1 MQGGRAKMRIE
12 SIVIHNFRQY
22 KNLEFEFPRKK
33 ECDLHVIEGI
43 NGMGKTNLL
52 NAITWCLYGE
62 EPHLGIESQS
72 LPRINIDTI
81 KEANATGEEFCDVLV
96 KIMTRDDSK
105 VIIYER
111 KQQYLAKT
119 NFGYRDEFNVTV
131 MEQNQ
136 NNNTTIYE
144 GDQAKEYVT
153 MYMPEKIREYFFFD
167 GEHLYQYFI
176 NEQGKKIK
184 DSIHTISQVQLLTSI
199 KERLDTIITEKQ
211 RDAGNLNPDVAKLT
225 NDKQRIQKSI
235 DNLLEDIRKIEEQ
248 NDVSEKIIKRNS
260 EFLKGQE
267 DIPEKEEEYESLKDT
282 INSEKIELAEI
293 DKELLKLIRDYKTLF
308 AFYPYIKSTLGIIK
322 DKEETG
328 ALPPNIDKNYLSNMI
343 KVHQCLVCK
352 HPLNQSEEEEIKK
365 LIEQI
370 NVSSELSNLLMSI
383 KSDLE
388 NKIDEIKHY
397 PEKKDKILDK
407 KKNKQNEINK
417 LTIKVDELDRYLKG
431 FSDKIEIARVHKERI
446 DHEALIKNNTR
457 KLGVYEEQCNKKME
471 ELKQAE
477 GKLNRALN
485 QKEECKKINALIEAA
500 YKAKKIVE
508 EVEQK
513 MMSEVREDIRKETMA
528 IFNSLIW
535 KKNTYDHIELDE
547 SYKLDLVHVDGYK
560 CVGSCSAA
568 ERALLALSYTLA
580 LQNVSGFNSMLF
592 IDTPVSRVSD
602 INRCNFANVLRDVS
616 KNKQIIMTFAP
627 SEYSEEIKSIFEPIA
642 STSVKL
648 TTTDERTTFL
658 E

>member
-1 MQGGRAKMRIE
+1 MRIE
-12 SIVIHNFRQY
+12 SIVIRNFRQY
-22 KNLEFEFPRKK
+22 KSLEFEFPRKK
-33 ECDLHVIEGI
+33 ECDLHVIEGT

-52 NAITWCLYGE
+52 NAITWCLYGQ

-81 KEANATGEEFCDVLV
+81 KEANTEGKEFCDLQVQ
-96 KIMTRDDSK
+96 ITARDDNK
-105 VIIYER
+105 VIVYER

-119 NFGYRDEFNVTV
+119 NFGYRDEFSVTV
-131 MEQNQ
+131 MDQNQ
-136 NNNTTIYE
+136 NVNTIIYE
-144 GDQAKEYVT
+144 GDKAKEYVT
-153 MYMPEKIREYFFFD
+153 MYMPETIREYFFFD

-176 NEQGKKIK
+176 NDQSKKIK

-199 KERLDTIITEKQ
+199 KGRLDIIIVDKQ
-211 RDAGNLNPDVAKLT
+211 REAGSLNPDIAKLT
-225 NDKQRIQKSI
+225 NNKQRMQTGI
-235 DNLLEDIRKIEEQ
+235 DNLLEDIKKIEDQ

-267 DIPEKEEEYESLKDT
+267 DIPDKEEKYEKLKNS
-282 INSEKIELAEI
+282 IVSEKIELEEI
-293 DKELLKLIRDYKTLF
+293 DKELLALIIEYKTLF
-308 AFYPYIKSTLGIIK
+308 AFYPYIKSTLDMIN
-322 DKEETG
+322 DKEAIG
-328 ALPPNIDKNYLSNMI
+328 ALPPNIDKNYLANMI
-343 KVHQCLVCK
+343 KIHQCLICK
-352 HPLNQSEEEEIKK
+352 HSLNESEEEEVQR
-365 LIEQI
+365 LIDQI

-388 NKIDEIKHY
+388 KKLDEIKLY
-397 PEKKDKILDK
+397 PEKKERILKK
-407 KKNKQNEINK
+407 KKNKENEINK
-417 LTIKVDELDRYLKG
+417 LSFEVDELDSYLKG
-431 FSDKIEIARVHKERI
+431 FSDKVEIARAHRERI
-446 DHEALIKNNTR
+446 EHEILVKNNLR
-457 KLGVYEEQCNKKME
+457 KLGVYEEQCNKKIE
-471 ELKQAE
+471 EYNQAE
-477 GKLNRALN
+477 DKLNKALN
-485 QKEECKKINALIEAA
+485 QKDECKKINELIEAA

-508 EVEQK
+508 EIEQE
-513 MMSEVREDIRKETMA
+513 MMSEVRENIREETMT
-528 IFNSLIW
+528 IFKTLIW

-568 ERALLALSYTLA
+568 ERALLALSYTLS

-627 SEYSEEIKSIFEPIA
+627 SEYSDEIRNVFEPIA

-648 TTTDERTTFL
+648 DTVDERTTFL
-658 E
+658 CKEIIL